1 MFSISSSSCCCVRFS
16 VPCPRTSVSAIA
28 PCSIWPSYLERK
40 VLEEVC
46 GSVGLVRLSA
56 AAGVDPDTDGR
67 RLGPRGVLGRDL
79 RGGVNCS
86 RGSCAELGRTVK
98 PLDRVV
104 DSVLEP

>member
-1 MFSISSSSCCCVRFS
+1 MFSISSSSCCCVRFW
-16 VPCPRTSVSAIA
+16 VPCRRPSVGAISAVQA
-28 PCSIWPSYLERK
+28 ASYLERK

-46 GSVGLVRLSA
+46 GSVGPVCLGT
-56 AAGVDPDTDGR
+56 AAGIDPDTDGR

-79 RGGVNCS
+79 RGGVNGG
-86 RGSCAELGRTVK
+86 RGSCAELVRTVK